1 MKKMMKPNMFDDN
14 VTEELA
20 DALNGLDNMSTH
32 SNGEEEPNWEEED
45 SENEDDGDKP
55 PEVTSTESNLL
66 SAKALERAGLAEDEY
81 ARMQLKDYQQRLFKR
96 TTLLEEMR
104 KSYLRDV
111 VVLKNLMKV
120 NTIIFNFLGKLS

>member
-1 MKKMMKPNMFDDN
+1 MKPNMFDDN

-96 TTLLEEMR
+96 TTSLKYDFR
-104 KSYLRDV
+104 ISSSKV
-111 VVLKNLMKV
+111 VRLNNLC
-120 NTIIFNFLGKLS
+120 